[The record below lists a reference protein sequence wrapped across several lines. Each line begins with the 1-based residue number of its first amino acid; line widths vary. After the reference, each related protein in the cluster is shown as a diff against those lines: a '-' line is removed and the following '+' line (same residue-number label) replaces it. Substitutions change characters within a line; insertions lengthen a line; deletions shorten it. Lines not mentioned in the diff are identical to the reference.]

1 MPDLPIVVDC
11 DTGVDDAL
19 ALLYLTRQPQ
29 VDIVAVG
36 CVHGNVPVVS
46 VARNSLQVL
55 ALAGRG
61 DIPVAV
67 GAARPLAQ
75 ALHTSEPVHGGDG
88 LGGAAREHQATAA
101 AGSAAEQLVRL
112 ARQRPG
118 ELSVLA
124 TGPLTNLALA
134 LLIEPGLPL
143 LVRQV
148 VVMGGAFSVPGNI
161 TPHAEANIFHDPE
174 AAALVMEADWPLT
187 VVGLDVTM
195 ATILGEHRL
204 ERLQRSAS
212 PRAQFSWQALQF
224 YLDVY
229 EQRLGRRGC
238 PVHDALA
245 AAILVHPELAI
256 SDRVPVHVE
265 LHGRLTRGATL
276 IDNRSFPSSEQD
288 RPALSVV
295 RQVDVDVSLDH
306 LVDALTAE

>member
-1 MPDLPIVVDC
+1 MPDLPIIVDC

-19 ALLYLTRQPQ
+19 ALLYLTHQSEA
-29 VDIVAVG
+29 DIVAVG
-36 CVHGNVPVVS
+36 CVHGNVPVAS
-46 VARNSLQVL
+46 VARNTLQVL
-55 ALAGRG
+55 ALAGRP

-75 ALHTSEPVHGGDG
+75 ALHTSEAVHGDDG
-88 LGGAAREHQATAA
+88 LGGAARDHRATPIE
-101 AGSAAEQLVRL
+101 GSAAEQLVRL
-112 ARQRPG
+112 ARRRPG

-143 LVRQV
+143 LIRQV

-174 AAALVMEADWPLT
+174 AAALVMEANWPLT

-195 ATILGEHRL
+195 ATILAEHRL
-204 ERLQRSAS
+204 ERLESSGS
-212 PRAQFSWQALQF
+212 PRAQFSWRALQF

-245 AAILVHPELAI
+245 AAVLVHPDLATG
-256 SDRVPVHVE
+256 DRVPVHVE

-276 IDNRSFPSSEQD
+276 IDNRPLPSPEPD
-288 RPALSVV
+288 RPFVSVV
-295 RQVDVDVSLDH
+295 RRVDVDASLDE

>member
-36 CVHGNVPVVS
+36 CVHGNVPVAG
-46 VARNSLQVL
+46 VARNTLQVL
-55 ALAGRG
+55 ALAGRA

-75 ALHTSEPVHGGDG
+75 ALDTSEGVHGGDG
-88 LGGAAREHQATAA
+88 LGGAARNHEGTAA
-101 AGSAAEQLVRL
+101 DGSAAEQLVRL

-118 ELSVLA
+118 ELSILA

-134 LLIEPGLPL
+134 LLIEPGLPQ
-143 LVRQV
+143 LVHQV

-161 TPHAEANIFHDPE
+161 TPHAEANVFHDPE
-174 AAALVMEADWPLT
+174 AAALVMEANWPLT

-195 ATILGEHRL
+195 ATILDGD
-204 ERLQRSAS
+204 RLQRLRSSSS

-245 AAILVHPELAI
+245 AAILVHPALAS

-276 IDNRSFPSSEQD
+276 IDNRSLPSPEPD
-288 RPALSVV
+288 RPAVSVV
-295 RQVDVDVSLDH
+295 RRVDVDLSLDH
-306 LVDALTAE
+306 LVDALTTE

>member
-19 ALLYLTRQPQ
+19 ALLYLTRQPE
-29 VDIVAVG
+29 VDIVAAG
-36 CVHGNVPVVS
+36 CVHGNVPVAA
-46 VARNSLQVL
+46 VARNTLQVL
-55 ALAGRG
+55 ALAGRA

-75 ALHTSEPVHGGDG
+75 ALHTSEAVHGGDG
-88 LGGAAREHQATAA
+88 LGGAARDHRGTAA

-134 LLIEPGLPL
+134 LLIEPRLPQL
-143 LVRQV
+143 IRQV

-174 AAALVMEADWPLT
+174 AAALVMEATWPVT

-204 ERLQRSAS
+204 ERLKSS
-212 PRAQFSWQALQF
+212 PSTRARFSWQVLQH

-245 AAILVHPELAI
+245 AAVLVHPALAI

-276 IDNRSFPSSEQD
+276 IDNRSVPAVEPD
-288 RPALSVV
+288 RPAVSVV
-295 RQVDVDVSLDH
+295 RQVDVDLSLDH
-306 LVDALTAE
+306 LVDALSTE

>member
-1 MPDLPIVVDC
+1 MSTLPIVVDC

-36 CVHGNVPVVS
+36 CVHGNVPVAT
-46 VARNSLQVL
+46 VARNTLQVL
-55 ALAGRG
+55 ALAGRA

-75 ALHTSEPVHGGDG
+75 ALHTSEAVHGDDG
-88 LGGAAREHQATAA
+88 LGGAARDHQGTVAPD
-101 AGSAAEQLVRL
+101 SAAEQLVRL
-112 ARQRPG
+112 ARRRPG
-118 ELSVLA
+118 QLSVLA

-134 LLIEPGLPL
+134 LLIEPQLPAL
-143 LVRQV
+143 IRQV
-148 VVMGGAFSVPGNI
+148 VIMGGAFSVPGNI
-161 TPHAEANIFHDPE
+161 TPYAEANIFHDPE
-174 AAALVMEADWPLT
+174 AAALVMEADWPVT
-187 VVGLDVTM
+187 AVGLDVTM
-195 ATILGEHRL
+195 ATVLSDHRL

-212 PRAQFSWQALQF
+212 PRARFSWQVLQF

-229 EQRLGRRGC
+229 EPRLGRRGC

-245 AAILVHPELAI
+245 AAILVNPALAI

-276 IDNRSFPSSEQD
+276 IDNRPLPSPEPH
-288 RPALSVV
+288 RPAVSVV
-295 RQVDVDVSLDH
+295 RRVDVDASLDH